1 VKLRVWAM
9 GFPLMFSR
17 IWAGLPVGPIVPML
31 ISGFQSCH
39 PSYHFQRS

>member
-31 ISGFQSCH
+31 ISVFQSCH
-39 PSYHFQRS
+39 LSYHFQRS